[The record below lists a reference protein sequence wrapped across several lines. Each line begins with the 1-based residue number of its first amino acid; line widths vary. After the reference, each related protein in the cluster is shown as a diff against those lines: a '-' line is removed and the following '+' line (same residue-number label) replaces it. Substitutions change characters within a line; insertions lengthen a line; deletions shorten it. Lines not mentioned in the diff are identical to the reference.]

1 MAQTDKVEAAGRV
14 PVMLVLPERLVEDT
28 RAYATKSWQTRNAVV
43 LEAMREYAP
52 VLRQEPNRCRK

>member
-1 MAQTDKVEAAGRV
+1 
-14 PVMLVLPERLVEDT
+14 MLVLPERLVEDT